1 MAELAAS
8 SASEPTNGLLWAFRF
23 VPGEAPQPI
32 EQFNI
37 SSIESDETAWYWLH
51 LTTAH
56 EQARPM
62 IKSCRFLPEDAIESL
77 IDQDGGLRFD
87 IEGETIYGALADFE
101 RDLSGRTN
109 ETGKLFFA
117 LNKRIIISLRRH
129 ALFSTDRV
137 RRQFNYG
144 QVPQSPLEL
153 LELIFTQF
161 AQAAA
166 KELSNLSDILDDIE
180 DRVLQP
186 EINDDR
192 ILLAP
197 IRRTSARLHRH
208 FLAMRLSLARFEKLQ
223 MALPE
228 HFDEVARNLVRELEA
243 LDHDAVLVQ
252 DRARLLQDEMAAKTN
267 AAINDN
273 LRIIS
278 VLTALLMPPTLISGI
293 FGMNVKD
300 LPFLETQSGFW
311 FVLGLICLS
320 SFLAYRLLKRLDIV

>member
-1 MAELAAS
+1 MAELTAS

-228 HFDEVARNLVRELEA
+228 NFDEVAGNLVRELEA

-311 FVLGLICLS
+311 IVLGLICLS

>member
-1 MAELAAS
+1 MNDAS
-8 SASEPTNGLLWAFRF
+8 ARVTPESENGVLWAYRF
-23 VPGEAPQPI
+23 EEGQKPLVLSHFDAEMVDPKDP
-32 EQFNI
+32 
-37 SSIESDETAWYWLH
+37 AWYWIH
-51 LTTAH
+51 LTSAH
-56 EQARPM
+56 EQARPL
-62 IKSCRFLPEDAIESL
+62 IRSCQFLPEDAIESL

-87 IEGETIYGALADFE
+87 VEGETVYGALADFE

-109 ETGKLFFA
+109 ETSKLFFA
-117 LNKRIIISLRRH
+117 LNRKIFISVRRH

-144 QVPQSPLEL
+144 QIPNSPLDL
-153 LELIFTQF
+153 LELIFAQF
-161 AQAAA
+161 ANAAA
-166 KELSNLSDILDDIE
+166 KELANLSDTLDDIE

-197 IRRTSARLHRH
+197 IRRTSSRLHRH
-208 FLAMRLSLARFEKLQ
+208 FLAMRLSLTRFEKIQ

-228 HFDEVARNLVRELEA
+228 HFDDVATNLSRELEG

-278 VLTALLMPPTLISGI
+278 VMTALLLPPTLISGI

-300 LPFLETQSGFW
+300 LPFLETHSGFW
-311 FVLGLICLS
+311 FVLGLIALS
-320 SFLAYRLLKRLDIV
+320 SFLAYRLLKRFDIV

>member
-1 MAELAAS
+1 
-8 SASEPTNGLLWAFRF
+8 
-23 VPGEAPQPI
+23 
-32 EQFNI
+32 
-37 SSIESDETAWYWLH
+37 
-51 LTTAH
+51 
-56 EQARPM
+56 M
-62 IKSCRFLPEDAIESL
+62 IRSCHFLPEDAIESL

-87 IEGETIYGALADFE
+87 FEGDTVFGALADFE

-109 ETGKLFFA
+109 ETSKLFFA
-117 LNKRIIISLRRH
+117 LSRKIFVSVRRH

-137 RRQFNYG
+137 RRQFAYD
-144 QVPQSPLEL
+144 QIPQSPLEL
-153 LELIFTQF
+153 LEFIFTQF
-161 AQAAA
+161 AHAAA
-166 KELSNLSDILDDIE
+166 KELANLSDTLDDIE

-186 EINDDR
+186 ELNDDR

-197 IRRTSARLHRH
+197 IHRTSARLHRH

-223 MALPE
+223 LALPE
-228 HFDEVARNLVRELEA
+228 HFDDVAANLSRELEG

-311 FVLGLICLS
+311 FVLGLILLS
-320 SFLAYRLLKRLDIV
+320 IFLAYRLLKRLDIV

>member
-8 SASEPTNGLLWAFRF
+8 SAVEPTNGLLWAFRF
-23 VPGEAPQPI
+23 VPGEAPQLI
-32 EQFNI
+32 EHFDI
-37 SSIESDETAWYWLH
+37 DRIESAGPAWYWLH
-51 LTTAH
+51 FTSAH

-87 IEGETIYGALADFE
+87 VEGDAVFGALSDFE

-109 ETGKLFFA
+109 ETSKLFFA
-117 LNKRIIISLRRH
+117 LTKKIFVSVRRH

-137 RRQFNYG
+137 RRQFSYG
-144 QVPQSPLEL
+144 QIPQSPLEL

-161 AQAAA
+161 AHAAA
-166 KELSNLSDILDDIE
+166 KELANLSDTLDHIE

-186 EINDDR
+186 ELNDDR

-223 MALPE
+223 VPLPE
-228 HFDEVARNLVRELEA
+228 HFDDVANNLARELEG

-300 LPFLETQSGFW
+300 LPFLETQSGF
-311 FVLGLICLS
+311 GLYW
-320 SFLAYRLLKRLDIV
+320 A